1 MELVD
6 NTMITMENSHSS
18 NAVHTAPTDARRGGP
33 SNIENSKIFCWFFPS
48 GFFSSDRRQYS
59 WPMLW
64 DLGLTSLI
72 MIRVPLT
79 EPRRTPSG
87 YLWYCT
93 ADFDAS
99 TRYSSLNDAIFML
112 HYYYKKLKKN
122 MTKIPYSRNILN
134 ENEQG
139 EQELT
144 TPGLQ
149 ILTNIHR
156 AE

>member
-1 MELVD
+1 
-6 NTMITMENSHSS
+6 
-18 NAVHTAPTDARRGGP
+18 
-33 SNIENSKIFCWFFPS
+33 
-48 GFFSSDRRQYS
+48 
-59 WPMLW
+59 
-64 DLGLTSLI
+64 
-72 MIRVPLT
+72 
-79 EPRRTPSG
+79 
-87 YLWYCT
+87 
-93 ADFDAS
+93 
-99 TRYSSLNDAIFML
+99 
-112 HYYYKKLKKN
+112 